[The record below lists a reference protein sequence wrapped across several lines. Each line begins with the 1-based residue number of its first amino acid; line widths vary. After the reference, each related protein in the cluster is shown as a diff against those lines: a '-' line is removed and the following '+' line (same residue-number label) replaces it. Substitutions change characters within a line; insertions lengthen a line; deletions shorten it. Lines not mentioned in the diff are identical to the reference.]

1 MCNNCSKIKTYIGFA
16 KRSKNIIYGVDEII
30 KAIKKCEVIMVS
42 SALAKSSLEKLQKI
56 ATKSKKNIYIV
67 AESEFNNQLNSIF
80 IKAIAITDKS
90 LSDAIK
96 KELD

>member
-16 KRSKNIIYGVDEII
+16 KRSRTVIFGVDEII
-30 KAIKKCEVIMVS
+30 KTLKKCELILAS
-42 SALAKSSLEKLQKI
+42 SALSQSSLEKLQKSAAKIKRNVYVI
-56 ATKSKKNIYIV
+56 A
-67 AESEFNNQLNSIF
+67 EEEFNQNLNSVF
-80 IKAIAITDKS
+80 IKAIAITDKN

>member
-16 KRSKNIIYGVDEII
+16 KRSKTIMYGVDEII
-30 KAIKKCEVIMVS
+30 KDIKKCELILVS
-42 SALAKSSLEKLQKI
+42 SALSKSSLESLQKT
-56 ATKSKKNIYIV
+56 AMKNKRKVYIV
-67 AESEFNNQLNSIF
+67 AENEFNQNLNSIF
-80 IKAIAITDKS
+80 IKAIAITDKN